1 MSSRSRGK
9 KNKKKQ
15 IKKEKMVY
23 NYSEV
28 DFSKREFNPLNEV
41 KIDHKLLKK
50 LLSIQSPS
58 GNEYEMIKFIANFIK
73 EEKIENVNVEL
84 DEKNNLLVTKGQAE
98 LYPCFVCH
106 TDEVNS
112 IQSDRTIIKLNN
124 CYIGINKNTG
134 KYAGVGA
141 DDALGVYICIEAL
154 RRHENVKVA
163 FFASEEIGCVGSSAV
178 DINFFKD
185 CAFIFQPDR
194 KGNDE
199 VVKYTNGVDTASEE
213 FKDLFK
219 DVMKDYSYKYSDGTS
234 TDVGNLIK
242 RKANCCGFNFG
253 CGYYQPHSLEEKVCI
268 SDLENCMN
276 LMFKMGDIVMST
288 GKKFD
293 YIPVTKTYATSYSR
307 YNDYGGY
314 GKYESYG
321 RYNDYGYW
329 KDEDFYNDH
338 VKNNT
343 KKNTSKKDICIF
355 CEFCRLESCVDCPFV
370 EEKEESSNKDDKN

>member
-112 IQSDRTIIKLNN
+112 IQSDRTIIKLN
-124 CYIGINKNTG
+124 
-134 KYAGVGA
+134 
-141 DDALGVYICIEAL
+141 
-154 RRHENVKVA
+154 RRTKQKKRHTWN
-163 FFASEEIGCVGSSAV
+163 
-178 DINFFKD
+178 
-185 CAFIFQPDR
+185 
-194 KGNDE
+194 
-199 VVKYTNGVDTASEE
+199 
-213 FKDLFK
+213 
-219 DVMKDYSYKYSDGTS
+219 S
-234 TDVGNLIK
+234 TTK
-242 RKANCCGFNFG
+242 
-253 CGYYQPHSLEEKVCI
+253 PHSQAFRHK
-268 SDLENCMN
+268 
-276 LMFKMGDIVMST
+276 
-288 GKKFD
+288 
-293 YIPVTKTYATSYSR
+293 
-307 YNDYGGY
+307 
-314 GKYESYG
+314 
-321 RYNDYGYW
+321 
-329 KDEDFYNDH
+329 
-338 VKNNT
+338 
-343 KKNTSKKDICIF
+343 
-355 CEFCRLESCVDCPFV
+355 
-370 EEKEESSNKDDKN
+370 